1 MEVQSHI
8 DYADQLW
15 MSLEQNHPFLKC
27 ENTGIQE
34 KRKQLQR
41 KEVIISAFGRHNCGK
56 STLLNFITRNLC
68 LPTSENNET
77 CIEIK
82 IKHDR
87 TVHPGICKQPC
98 SGKCP
103 QLVQEFAA
111 HNTQV
116 VAIGAD
122 AISETLRKQN
132 AQWRDKRDSGI
143 EQQSGRHFFVLYA
156 YVPILE
162 VAPAGWN
169 LALVDTPGFG
179 EANVDHITKHT
190 DMLFS
195 TSTAYLY
202 LMDSTSMEDSIDGE
216 NIGLLFKHDKGIF
229 QDGRLIVAINKY
241 DVRLSQ
247 ESLRHSRNLR
257 SQSRPPQVSVANSIR
272 TLQQSAL
279 DFIAKTVECHPP
291 PRVEIVAVSAQWG
304 DTALWLRA
312 NPDNQFEKKQAR
324 RTIEDYPDSQPQG
337 QGGADMGPQEMSVA
351 LERMS
356 RLLAL
361 EDKLRGMIR
370 QCIHIW
376 RISLAN
382 SYAGYLRKAK
392 SSLQNHKQELEKER
406 KRIKDQ
412 EALIERYNTKKG
424 QITGLAYCEQGAKA
438 EIETR
443 LEQRYDDVD
452 VEAAKRLLHGRIEEM
467 VKTLIQ
473 VMKNNVERPRKPFL
487 PRDFEQ
493 EVKRFLEEE
502 AERTLNTEQLNMK
515 LEGVAAV
522 FRESLGEMEDLD
534 REIEDI
540 ARQILPPN
548 WTPQDDALRR
558 ERANRGSREEVLS
571 DEVLQNQQLI
581 LKDLHERTKAPEIRI
596 GIFKRIWNSVRKF
609 FGKKVEEQAYA

>member
-15 MSLEQNHPFLKC
+15 MSLEQNHPFLKR

-87 TVHPGICKQPC
+87 TVHPGICKDPC

-103 QLVQEFAA
+103 QLVQEVAA
-111 HNTQV
+111 QNAQV

-122 AISETLRKQN
+122 AISKALREQN
-132 AQWRDKRDSGI
+132 VQWHDKGDSGI
-143 EQQSGRHFFVLYA
+143 EQQSGRHIFVLYA

-162 VAPAGWN
+162 EAPAGWN

-179 EANVDHITKHT
+179 EANVDHIMKHT

-216 NIGLLFKHDKGIF
+216 NIGFLFKHDKGIF
-229 QDGRLIVAINKY
+229 QDGRLIVAINKH

-257 SQSRPPQVSVANSIR
+257 SLSRHPQVSVANSIR

-291 PRVEIVAVSAQWG
+291 PHVEIVPVSAQWG
-304 DTALWLRA
+304 EMALWLHA
-312 NPDNQFEKKQAR
+312 NPTMNMKR
-324 RTIEDYPDSQPQG
+324 
-337 QGGADMGPQEMSVA
+337 
-351 LERMS
+351 S
-356 RLLAL
+356 RPAASLRITQIVS
-361 EDKLRGMIR
+361 LRGR
-370 QCIHIW
+370 
-376 RISLAN
+376 
-382 SYAGYLRKAK
+382 
-392 SSLQNHKQELEKER
+392 E
-406 KRIKDQ
+406 
-412 EALIERYNTKKG
+412 
-424 QITGLAYCEQGAKA
+424 GA
-438 EIETR
+438 E
-443 LEQRYDDVD
+443 
-452 VEAAKRLLHGRIEEM
+452 HGSPG
-467 VKTLIQ
+467 
-473 VMKNNVERPRKPFL
+473 NVWDP
-487 PRDFEQ
+487 
-493 EVKRFLEEE
+493 
-502 AERTLNTEQLNMK
+502 
-515 LEGVAAV
+515 
-522 FRESLGEMEDLD
+522 GE
-534 REIEDI
+534 
-540 ARQILPPN
+540 
-548 WTPQDDALRR
+548 
-558 ERANRGSREEVLS
+558 
-571 DEVLQNQQLI
+571 
-581 LKDLHERTKAPEIRI
+581 HE
-596 GIFKRIWNSVRKF
+596 
-609 FGKKVEEQAYA
+609 